1 MKRPLCLFI
10 EIHRGKL
17 KTFAPSPRRMRR
29 RHIAA
34 RPLESSTFTR
44 QLGKKEKSKK
54 KKKGCQGHPFASRCS
69 PVWTEDG
76 SGVKLAGGV
85 ILSGRHAEPLI
96 IPELASFLFIKKC

>member
-54 KKKGCQGHPFASRCS
+54 KKKDAKVTPLPHAVLQCGLRM
-69 PVWTEDG
+69 VRG
-76 SGVKLAGGV
+76 SN
-85 ILSGRHAEPLI
+85 
-96 IPELASFLFIKKC
+96 